1 MPTPN
6 QPPADFYCSQLAFEN
21 EEPMAGTAVS
31 APVWL
36 LLEYR
41 QTWLAKATSDN
52 NLPTSV
58 QSWLADQ
65 LSKVN
70 GRLQF
75 IRQTPQAGRQRC
87 FIAVPDVQT
96 PRLYRFDFAHH
107 AELLNLDLTAI
118 AENSSQFAP
127 YLTSEPLFLICT
139 NGKRDRCCAKF
150 GTALYHA
157 FSDEVGTAVWQTTH
171 LGGHRFAPTLMS
183 FPDGICYGRVT
194 IGDIPELLQAQR
206 NRELY
211 LPKLRGRAVYDAVTQ
226 AAEFYL
232 CQELGGSTSLEHI
245 STHSTEEND
254 WTVQFS
260 QTPTNKTYQVVI
272 KADPSQT
279 IYASCGAQQPKF
291 VSTYLL
297 KQISSIN

>member
-21 EEPMAGTAVS
+21 EELMAGTAVS

-41 QTWLAKATSDN
+41 QPWRAKATSDN
-52 NLPTSV
+52 NLPVSV
-58 QSWLADQ
+58 KTWLAEQ
-65 LSKVN
+65 LSAVN

-96 PRLYRFDFAHH
+96 PRLYRFDFARHD
-107 AELLNLDLTAI
+107 ELFNLDLPAI
-118 AENSSQFAP
+118 VENSSQFAH
-127 YLTSEPLFLICT
+127 YLTTEPLFLVCT

-194 IGDIPELLQAQR
+194 IGDIPQLLQAQEKG
-206 NRELY
+206 ELY

-232 CQELGGSTSLEHI
+232 CQELGVSSSLEYV
-245 STHSTEEND
+245 STHYTEENG
-254 WTVQFS
+254 WTVQFH
-260 QTPTNKTYQVVI
+260 QVPTNQTYQVDI
-272 KADPSQT
+272 KEGSSQT
-279 IYASCGAQQPKF
+279 IYASCGALQPKT
-291 VSTYLL
+291 VPAYLL
-297 KQISSIN
+297 KQISPIN